1 MPDHDELQQNR
12 GQDELQHIELQQ
24 KRTGMKRREFIT
36 LLASAAVA
44 WPLAARAQQ
53 AMPVLGFLS
62 SGGPPNPNT
71 LAALREGLAKM
82 GYVEGR
88 NIKIE
93 IRGAEQYDQLP
104 LLAAELVRQKV
115 DVIFAWGSLN
125 AALAAKAA
133 TATIPIV
140 FANGSDPVRS
150 GIIASMNRPGGN
162 LTGVTYDNSGI
173 VMKRL
178 ELLSKLLPGA
188 TAIGFLNNPTILTS
202 SQNVADMEA
211 AVRALGRQMSVLN
224 ASSEDEINSAFAKA
238 ADLHVD
244 ALLVGPNPTFSARRA
259 QIVALAARY
268 RIPANYFHRIFC
280 DAGGLSSYGAVFED
294 VDRQA
299 GIYIGRILKGE
310 KPADLPVQRPT
321 KFELVFNLKTAAA
334 LGLVVPPTVLALA
347 DEVIE

>member
-1 MPDHDELQQNR
+1 
-12 GQDELQHIELQQ
+12 
-24 KRTGMKRREFIT
+24 MKRREFIA
-36 LLASAAVA
+36 LLGTAAAA

-53 AMPVLGFLS
+53 PVPVIGYLS
-62 SGGPPNPNT
+62 SAAQPNPNT
-71 LAALREGLAKM
+71 LAALREGLGKM

-93 IRGAEQYDQLP
+93 IRGSEQFDQLP
-104 LLAAELVRQKV
+104 VLAAELVRQKV

-140 FANGSDPVRS
+140 FANGSDPVKS
-150 GIIASMNRPGGN
+150 GIIESLNRPGGN
-162 LTGVTYDNSGI
+162 ATGFTYDNSGI
-173 VMKRL
+173 VMKRM
-178 ELLSKLLPGA
+178 ELLSKLVPGA
-188 TAIGFLNNPTILTS
+188 TTIGFLNNPTILTS

-211 AVRALGRQMSVLN
+211 AVRALGRQMTVLD
-224 ASSEDEINSAFAKA
+224 ASNEDEINSALAKA
-238 ADLHVD
+238 AELRVD

-280 DAGGLSSYGAVFED
+280 DAGGLSSYGAVYED

-299 GIYIGRILKGE
+299 GIYIGLILKGE
-310 KPADLPVQRPT
+310 KPADLPVQLPS
-321 KFELVFNLKTAAA
+321 KYELVLNIRTAKG
-334 LGLVVPPTVLALA
+334 LGLDIPPTLLATA